1 MAVEPVKVITF
12 IIFFIIL
19 QQVEGNLIYPRV
31 VGNKVGLPGMW
42 VMFGVTVGGSL
53 GGILGMLLGVP
64 ITTVIYNLLKKD
76 VELKN
81 ESKENL
87 EKTID

>member
-1 MAVEPVKVITF
+1 
-12 IIFFIIL
+12 
-19 QQVEGNLIYPRV
+19 
-31 VGNKVGLPGMW
+31 MW

-87 EKTID
+87 AKTINE